1 MSDKFAKGG
10 KGPNGAVPRPEP
22 GKVNNDLKPKKA
34 AAHRQVIEDAA
45 KYNQAEQ
52 SPASGAQGA
61 SATAGDDYEGGKVA
75 PKRKMSK
82 YEEEIKMVQ
91 DLDRWG

>member
-1 MSDKFAKGG
+1 MSEKQNKNAKPVGSA
-10 KGPNGAVPRPEP
+10 KIEP
-22 GKVNNDLKPKKA
+22 GKSNNSEMKPKKA

-45 KYNQAEQ
+45 KFNQIEQ
-52 SPASGAQGA
+52 SSPAGNQ
-61 SATAGDDYEGGKVA
+61 TNTVGDDYEGGKVA

>member
-1 MSDKFAKGG
+1 MSSSAKI
-10 KGPNGAVPRPEP
+10 EP
-22 GKVNNDLKPKKA
+22 GKSNINEMKPKKA

-45 KYNQAEQ
+45 KFNQIEQ
-52 SPASGAQGA
+52 PTPAGNP
-61 SATAGDDYEGGKVA
+61 TNTVGDDYEGGKVA

>member
-1 MSDKFAKGG
+1 MSDKFMKGN
-10 KGPNGAVPRPEP
+10 KGPAVGIAKVEP
-22 GKVNNDLKPKKA
+22 GKASNDMKPKKA
-34 AAHRQVIEDAA
+34 AAHRHVIEDAA
-45 KYNQAEQ
+45 KYNQTEQ
-52 SPASGAQGA
+52 PQATGAQP
-61 SATAGDDYEGGKVA
+61 SQVGDDYEGGKVA

>member
-1 MSDKFAKGG
+1 MSSKIVKPVASG
-10 KGPNGAVPRPEP
+10 KSEP
-22 GKVNNDLKPKKA
+22 GKSNNNELKPKKA

-45 KYNQAEQ
+45 KFNQIEQ
-52 SPASGAQGA
+52 PSPAGNVQNPNA
-61 SATAGDDYEGGKVA
+61 DDYETGKV
-75 PKRKMSK
+75 PPRRKMSK

>member
-1 MSDKFAKGG
+1 MSDKFMKGN
-10 KGPNGAVPRPEP
+10 KGPAVGIAKVEP
-22 GKVNNDLKPKKA
+22 GKASNDMKPKKA

-45 KYNQAEQ
+45 KYNQTEQ
-52 SPASGAQGA
+52 PQATGAQPA
-61 SATAGDDYEGGKVA
+61 QAGDDYESGKVA